1 MAVCQ
6 CGGDDHTGHSMSCVW
21 SETYEMNTSDGWGK
35 IPEITK
41 LDTTGMTV
49 TPFFIDETRIC
60 DLSPATVTILFPDGE
75 REIPIAADG
84 KPRKTPGYVY
94 EQTIT
99 GEWFAVRT

>member
-1 MAVCQ
+1 MVMCE
-6 CGGDDHTGHSMSCVW
+6 CGADEYTGHSMSCVW
-21 SETYEMNTSDGWGK
+21 SKTYEMSTSDGWGK
-35 IPEITK
+35 IPDMSKADIKGLTA
-41 LDTTGMTV
+41 
-49 TPFFIDETRIC
+49 TPVF
-60 DLSPATVTILFPDGE
+60 LGAPVTILFPDGE